1 MGIADKGKW
10 FCSLNTYEQSSAVE
24 YSKHTTS
31 ALKISGDLSLV
42 FTLTGV

>member
-10 FCSLNTYEQSSAVE
+10 FCSLDTYEESSAVA

-31 ALKISGDLSLV
+31 ALKISGGLDLV